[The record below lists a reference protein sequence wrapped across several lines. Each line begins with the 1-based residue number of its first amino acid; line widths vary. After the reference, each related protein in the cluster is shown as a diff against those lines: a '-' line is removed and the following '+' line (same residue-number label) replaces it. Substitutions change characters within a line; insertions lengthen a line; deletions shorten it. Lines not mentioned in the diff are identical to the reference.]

1 MTTTTIGKS
10 EGNKPPGA
18 IEQLSGLIERVTFHS
33 DESGFCVLQVKVKGH
48 REPHTVVGTLPQV
61 RAGEWI
67 EAEGRWT
74 VNRDYGQQFRAETL
88 RTTAPVTAEGV
99 EKYLASGLIK
109 GIGPAFAQRLVSRFG
124 TAVLDVI
131 ENTPKRLFEVE
142 GIGPIRH
149 AKITAA
155 WAEQKVVR
163 EIMVFLHGHGVSTS
177 RAFRIYKTYGNEAI
191 ETVSHDPYRLARD
204 ISGIGFKTA
213 DQIAASLGIGKQS
226 ELRAQAGLEHVLQEV
241 TNEGHC
247 GCPREELIKATAKIL
262 EVPAAIVESAL
273 DEVLHQER
281 VVERRNSDY
290 ALIYLA
296 SLDTAEQRLAASLFE
311 LSQGRHPCPAIKV
324 DKAIEWVERKVGL
337 ELAFQQRDAIGLA
350 CQSKVM
356 VITGG
361 PGVGKTTVVN
371 AIVQIM
377 QAKKCRVVLAAPT
390 GRAAKR
396 MAEATGVEAKT
407 IHRLLEYDPRVA
419 GFKHDMNNPL
429 EGDVFIIDEAS
440 MLDVVLAHQLVR
452 AIPRHAALIL
462 IGDVDQLPSVGP
474 GCVLRDI
481 IESHVFPVCRLTQVF
496 RQAAQSAIITNA
508 HRINQGEM
516 PLFPRGKVEQPSE
529 TDCYFVEAQDPEKAL
544 ALTIHLACEA
554 IPSRFGFDRVNDIQ
568 ILTPMQKSILGC
580 RNLNLSLQKAL
591 NANGPSIERYGWT
604 FRAGDKV
611 MQTVN
616 NYDKDIFNG
625 DIGRI
630 VRLDEIEQ
638 ELVVRFDGREI
649 SYDFNELDELMLSY
663 AVTVHKSQGCE
674 YPAIIIPIHTQHY
687 ALLQRNLLYTAIT
700 RGRKLVV
707 LVGARKAVAI
717 AVNRVGSR
725 RRMTLLKER
734 LTAAHRHGSTPT
746 SRTPQT
752 R

>member
-1 MTTTTIGKS
+1 MTTTMTGKS
-10 EGNKPPGA
+10 EGNRPYA
-18 IEQLSGLIERVTFHS
+18 AAQQLSGLIERVTFHS
-33 DESGFCVLQVKVKGH
+33 NESGFCVLQVKAKGH
-48 REPHTVVGTLPQV
+48 RDPQTVVGTLPQV

-88 RTTAPVTAEGV
+88 RTTAPATAEGV

-109 GIGPAFAQRLVSRFG
+109 GIGPAFAQRLVRRFG
-124 TAVLDVI
+124 TDVLDVI
-131 ENTPKRLFEVE
+131 ENTPQRLFEVE

-149 AKITAA
+149 TKITAA

-163 EIMVFLHGHGVSTS
+163 EIMVFLHSHGVSTS
-177 RAFRIYKTYGNEAI
+177 RAFRIYKTYGNVAI

-204 ISGIGFKTA
+204 IQGIGFKTA
-213 DQIAASLGIGKQS
+213 DKIAESLGIGRQS
-226 ELRAQAGLEHVLQEV
+226 ELRAQAGIEYVLAEL
-241 TNEGHC
+241 TSEGHR
-247 GCPREELIKATAKIL
+247 GAPRDELIKATAKIL
-262 EVPAAIVESAL
+262 EIPAAIVESAL
-273 DEVLHQER
+273 DEVLRQER
-281 VVERRNSDY
+281 VVERRSSESP
-290 ALIYLA
+290 LIYLA

-311 LSQGRHPCPAIKV
+311 LSQGQHPCPAIKV
-324 DKAIEWVERKVGL
+324 DKAIEWVEQKNGL
-337 ELAFQQRDAIGLA
+337 ELAFQQREAIRLA
-350 CQSKVM
+350 CQYKVLT
-356 VITGG
+356 ITGG

-371 AIVQIM
+371 SIVQIM
-377 QAKKCRVVLAAPT
+377 QAKKRRVVLAAPT

-407 IHRLLEYDPRVA
+407 IHRLLEYDPKIA
-419 GFKHDMNNPL
+419 SFKHDMNSPL

-440 MLDVVLAHQLVR
+440 MLDVVLAHQLIR

-481 IESHVFPVCRLTQVF
+481 TESHVFPVCRLTEVF

-508 HRINQGEM
+508 HRVNQGEM
-516 PLFPRGKVEQPSE
+516 PLFPRGKVEQPNA

-544 ALTIHLACEA
+544 SLTIHLVSET

-568 ILTPMQKSILGC
+568 VLTPMQRGVLGC
-580 RNLNLSLQKAL
+580 RNLNLTLQRTL
-591 NANGPSIERYGWT
+591 NPSGSSIEQYGWI
-604 FRAGDKV
+604 FRVGDKV

-616 NYDKDIFNG
+616 DYDKDVFNG

-630 VRLDEIEQ
+630 VRLDEVEQ
-638 ELVVRFDGREI
+638 ELVVRFDEREI

-663 AVTVHKSQGCE
+663 TVTVHKSQGCE
-674 YPAIIIPIHTQHY
+674 YPVVIIPIHTQHY

-707 LVGARKAVAI
+707 LVGARKAIAI
-717 AVNRVGSR
+717 AVNCVDSR

-734 LTAAHRHGSTPT
+734 LTSARAHSRAPT
-746 SRTPQT
+746 SGTP
-752 R
+752 RPS